1 VSEKDRKVTE
11 AQWLQAREQYEQR
24 GLSMQEIAD
33 NLGVSK
39 PRVGQVSKKEGWVKG
54 ARQLVLDT
62 STPIP
67 VVKPA
72 LDTSWSS
79 QPLKRQL
86 LDQNEEEIIDML
98 SEGKD
103 YATVSKRF
111 GCHVATFAKWID
123 ATEERAL
130 AVSRARQ
137 QASFLFIQQAEDA
150 LSRPNMTNTEVTQAR
165 ELASHLRWKAK
176 AFNPR
181 IFGDKQQIE
190 MSGSVKAELSDDDV
204 DKRLKEL
211 SRTVDVV
218 ARVLPNG
225 STPGT
230 GT

>member
-1 VSEKDRKVTE
+1 
-11 AQWLQAREQYEQR
+11 
-24 GLSMQEIAD
+24 
-33 NLGVSK
+33 
-39 PRVGQVSKKEGWVKG
+39 
-54 ARQLVLDT
+54 
-62 STPIP
+62 
-67 VVKPA
+67 
-72 LDTSWSS
+72 
-79 QPLKRQL
+79 
-86 LDQNEEEIIDML
+86 ML